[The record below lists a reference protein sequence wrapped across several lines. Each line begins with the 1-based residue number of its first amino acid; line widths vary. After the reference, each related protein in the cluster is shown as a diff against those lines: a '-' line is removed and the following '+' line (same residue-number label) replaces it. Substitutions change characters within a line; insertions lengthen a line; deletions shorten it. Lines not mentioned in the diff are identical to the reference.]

1 MQRCAVIIKTDF
13 APIPSICTTD
23 VTTAYTAI
31 LRAIEQF
38 FFFST
43 FSSSKKFRFSWVWL
57 DAFKAYGLH
66 KDPQCVLAFLG
77 LELEVNFVVRKFNGF
92 IACQNISKEM
102 DTKKS

>member
-23 VTTAYTAI
+23 VTTAYTTI

-43 FSSSKKFRFSWVWL
+43 FRHLKSF
-57 DAFKAYGLH
+57 AFLESDWMH
-66 KDPQCVLAFLG
+66 SRPNTIFLG
-77 LELEVNFVVRKFNGF
+77 LEFFSQKVQWVYSM
-92 IACQNISKEM
+92 SKY
-102 DTKKS
+102 

>member
-1 MQRCAVIIKTDF
+1 MYNRCDNCIYCYLTSHWTIV
-13 APIPSICTTD
+13 
-23 VTTAYTAI
+23 
-31 LRAIEQF
+31 F